1 LGKKYGR
8 LIINAHPEAFAIND
22 TDYLS
27 IVFLLMMLGLFVDYR
42 RNGNQSRAEA
52 GKQTGVSVLID
63 HSVAWLLLPV
73 AIVLQVFNP
82 GG

>member
-1 LGKKYGR
+1 V
-8 LIINAHPEAFAIND
+8 EALAISD
-22 TDYLS
+22 ADYLS
-27 IVFLLMMLGLFVDYR
+27 IFFLVMMLGLFVDYR

-63 HSVAWLLLPV
+63 HSVAWLLLPL
-73 AIVLQVFNP
+73 AIALQVFNP